1 MTMTDFVKT
10 MVESNNEKDVM
21 FSQVC
26 DVLTRL
32 DNPYEVFNNAI
43 DQFANKDAD
52 IDCVRACLEC
62 TLSLGAFIPMHVF
75 TVAAEVAMCAG
86 PEARRGIRNAVLP
99 VYWLYGI
106 ADPK

>member
-1 MTMTDFVKT
+1 MTMTEYVKT
-10 MVESNNEKDVM
+10 MTECNNEKEVM

-32 DNPYEVFNNAI
+32 DNIYEFFYKAI

-62 TLSLGAFIPMHVF
+62 TLSLDAFIPMHVF

-99 VYWLYGI
+99 VYWLHGM